1 MIMDYKIIE
10 EVFKEMIRQISSL
23 RKEVKDIRKSI
34 VNERKP
40 CYTNQEVM
48 ELFGISTQTIKKWR
62 DIGAIGYTQVG
73 GIYLYSKEDIVKFLK
88 ENHFDSF
95 E

>member
-1 MIMDYKIIE
+1 MDPKAIE
-10 EVFKEMIRQISSL
+10 EVFKEMIRQLTSL
-23 RKEVKDIRKSI
+23 RKEVKDIRRSI
-34 VNERKP
+34 ADERKP

-62 DIGAIGYTQVG
+62 DTGAIGYTQVG
-73 GIYLYSKEDIVKFLK
+73 GIYLYSKEDILMFLK

-95 E
+95 D

>member
-1 MIMDYKIIE
+1 MIE
-10 EVFKEMIRQISSL
+10 EAFNEMIRQLSSL

-34 VNERKP
+34 ADERKL
-40 CYTNQEVM
+40 CYSNHEIM

-73 GIYLYSKEDIVKFLK
+73 GIYLYSKEDIIKFLK
-88 ENHFDSF
+88 DNHFDCF
-95 E
+95 G